1 MDAPSQFSQYPWST
15 LPAGLD
21 LTAQVPDVGEGDDD
35 RVGVGDGDGER
46 VGVVEGDGVPAPPQ
60 APRSF
65 HSEAAATGFQPAPG
79 GGVCATNASYI
90 RPL

>member
-1 MDAPSQFSQYPWST
+1 

-21 LTAQVPDVGEGDDD
+21 LTPQVPDVGVDVGD
-35 RVGVGDGDGER
+35 GDGDGER
-46 VGVVEGDGVPAPPQ
+46 VGVVEGDGDGDGVPEESH

-65 HSEAAATGFQPAPG
+65 HSDGVAAGFQPAPG
-79 GGVCATNASYI
+79 YAVCATRASYN